1 MNHVNKKI
9 LLDGV
14 QSAFQ
19 LLGINCGQLV
29 GDILKHRIDHRG
41 PGRLP
46 FPSERCHFRAYSPPV
61 GWIIGSFHQTLRFET
76 VDQLDRKS
84 VV

>member
-1 MNHVNKKI
+1 MNHLGKKI

-29 GDILKHRIDHRG
+29 SNILEHRVDHRG

-46 FPSERCHFRAYSPPV
+46 FPSERRHFRADSPPV
-61 GWIIGSFHQTLRFET
+61 GWIIGSFHQPLRFET
-76 VDQLDRKS
+76 VD
-84 VV
+84 